1 MLPAC
6 RHSGGHS
13 PPHLDEGE
21 GRGERGEGR
30 EVEREE
36 GEQREKIGGSE
47 GEVGGG
53 VRGKYCQ

>member
-13 PPHLDEGE
+13 PPHLEEGE

-36 GEQREKIGGSE
+36 GEGREVEREE